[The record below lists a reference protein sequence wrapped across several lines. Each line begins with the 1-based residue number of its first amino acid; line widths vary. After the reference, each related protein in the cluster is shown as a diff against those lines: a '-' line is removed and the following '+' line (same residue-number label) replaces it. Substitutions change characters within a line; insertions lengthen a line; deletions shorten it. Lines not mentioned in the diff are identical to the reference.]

1 MIYFQKQL
9 QQEKLKNELMERQRD
24 LGNKL
29 LNVPS
34 EMISRQVS
42 KYIPS
47 GHGSFEND
55 DNVEMFHCPPQ
66 SPFDNVPLPTT
77 RTRVPR
83 KVLY

>member
-1 MIYFQKQL
+1 VIYLQKEL

-34 EMISRQVS
+34 EIISQQVS

-47 GHGSFEND
+47 GHGCFENND
-55 DNVEMFHCPPQ
+55 DVMFNCPPQ

-77 RTRVPR
+77 RIRVPR